1 MSSAV
6 DAAAEEA
13 GGRGRADGDGRE
25 VPGWTPYREW
35 FRARW
40 AEGGAVA
47 WGTALGHL
55 LVGAALFALV
65 AGFDL
70 ARAPV
75 ADRCEAG
82 GSSGQEY
89 IPNNPS

>member
-1 MSSAV
+1 MSSTV
-6 DAAAEEA
+6 DATAGEA
-13 GGRGRADGDGRE
+13 DGSGRADGDGRD

-65 AGFDL
+65 AGVDL
-70 ARAPV
+70 ATLP
-75 ADRCEAG
+75 G
-82 GSSGQEY
+82 
-89 IPNNPS
+89 